1 MESVLYARVS
11 TREQEREGYSIQQ
24 QMRLIRDY
32 AKKKGCRIVK
42 EFIDIESARK
52 TGRKNFNEMIGFV
65 KNTPSIETVICHKV
79 DRLCRNFRDFITIDD
94 LRVKP
99 LFVEEEFPDNAS
111 GKLTYGMK
119 VLLAKH
125 YCDNLSDE
133 VRKGQLGKLEE
144 GGFPGGCSPY
154 GYKKINTELVPEEPY
169 ASYVKKIFDI
179 YLTDC
184 SSTHKVADKARK
196 LGFVTRKGKS
206 LTKSLVHVLL
216 SNAIYCGY
224 VPWAGKLYPGKHKP
238 LVSKEIYQ
246 KTKSLLQRK
255 GIAHPTNHDFA
266 YSGIMHCGE
275 CGCGITAEEQKG
287 HNYYHCSFYY
297 KCSQHYYV
305 REENIEGQILA
316 VLGGLRIGEEPA
328 EIVKKKIIAN
338 RGEED
343 HFRLT
348 QLDNLQKQVNAM
360 NEWIDKLYDD
370 KMGGVIDEEMYQR
383 KNKDYS
389 ARRDEAEGNLETFK
403 NSGFDTFELSVNLVD
418 LANRACEIYKKREAE
433 EKRLLLRMLLSN
445 PVLRDKKLKY
455 SLNNPF
461 NWFVVYGKTQNW
473 SECPDSNRGPLLPK
487 SSALPTKP
495 HSVTL

>member
-24 QMRLIRDY
+24 QIRLIRDY
-32 AKKKGCRIVK
+32 AKRKGCSVSK

-52 TGRKNFNEMIGFV
+52 TGRKSFNKMIGFI
-65 KNTPSIETVICHKV
+65 KETPSIEAVICHKV

-94 LRVKP
+94 LRIKP

-179 YLTDC
+179 YLTDY

-238 LVSKEIYQ
+238 LVSKEVFL
-246 KTKSLLQRK
+246 KTRALLQRK
-255 GIAHPTNHDFA
+255 GIQHPSVHNFT
-266 YSGIMHCGE
+266 YTGVLHCGE
-275 CGCGITAEEQKG
+275 CGCSVTAEIQKA
-287 HNYYHCSFYY
+287 HNYYHCTF
-297 KCSQHYYV
+297 CRPCTQHYYI
-305 REENIEGQILA
+305 REEEIENQMLPIFE
-316 VLGGLRIGEEPA
+316 GLHIGEEPA
-328 EIVKKKIIAN
+328 EIVKRKIIAD
-338 RGEED
+338 RSED
-343 HFRLT
+343 DNFRDK
-348 QLDNLQKQVNAM
+348 QLDSLEKQVNAM

-370 KMGGVIDEEMYQR
+370 KMGGLIDEEMYQR
-383 KNKDYS
+383 KSKDYTG
-389 ARRDEAEGNLETFK
+389 RRDEAEGNLETFK

-445 PVLRDKKLKY
+445 PNLRDKKVEY

-461 NWFVVYGKTQNW
+461 NWFVVYRKSQNW
-473 SECPDSNRGPLLPK
+473 SS
-487 SSALPTKP
+487 
-495 HSVTL
+495 